1 MKLSGEFSHQQLLRH
16 QTPGLPEGPGVVPTL
31 RIPMPTHP
39 EGVLGHRGPVGLAR
53 SPSPPQ
59 RMRRVGDM
67 ALASSLASFG
77 LQAQFLFAECVAG
90 PPCADRSNFGVL
102 GIAACLADECR
113 KGRARRRGLSAC
125 VPCLGAGLAKVTSIC
140 RAVHCSKPQS
150 RARDALRDSR
160 WRGQPAKLPGC
171 TSVAGPTG
179 WKLRGPDDHA
189 AGNPG
194 ITPMIVMPGLLRDG
208 GCAAVH
214 SSTAR
219 LPANGQNQPYP
230 PYGQPSRV

>member
-1 MKLSGEFSHQQLLRH
+1 
-16 QTPGLPEGPGVVPTL
+16 
-31 RIPMPTHP
+31 MPTHP

-194 ITPMIVMPGLLRDG
+194 ITPHDRDARAPARRGLRRSPFQYGAPPRQRAKPAVPPIRPAVPRLG
-208 GCAAVH
+208 LAA
-214 SSTAR
+214 
-219 LPANGQNQPYP
+219 P
-230 PYGQPSRV
+230 PPDPL